1 MSGIPDQIVSVGP
14 IAFAAV
20 FAVIGLLSVVVL
32 IPIIVVVA
40 NRAEPDARGMRPFT
54 VYLFGMSFFTLNL
67 AYAGLTLIVT
77 ALLSFISPHYSP
89 IADSV
94 AQEVVIGALLLLI
107 AGGML
112 SYHLRQG
119 IAAARG
125 DGRVDGPN
133 ARVMHSYIGVISFIY
148 VFTAM
153 IALGVVIYLIFQLAG
168 PGVFGG
174 GGSRAATLNTLLD
187 LVYVLVASVGIVAY
201 MARLAPAGM
210 LKLPS
215 RTASAPPPPPPPA
228 Q

>member
-1 MSGIPDQIVSVGP
+1 MSGFPDQIVSVGP

-20 FAVIGLLSVVVL
+20 FAVIGLLSLVVL
-32 IPIIVVVA
+32 VPIIVVVA

-54 VYLFGMSFFTLNL
+54 VYLFGMSYFTLNL

-77 ALLSFISPHYSP
+77 ALLSFISPHYAP
-89 IADSV
+89 IGNSV
-94 AQEVVIGALLLLI
+94 AREVVIGALLLLI

-112 SYHLRQG
+112 SVHLRQG

-133 ARVMHSYIGVISFIY
+133 ARVMHSYIGVVSFIY

-153 IALGVVIYLIFQLAG
+153 IALGIVIYLIFQLAG

-174 GGSRAATLNTLLD
+174 GSRAATLNTLLD
-187 LVYVLVASVGIVAY
+187 LLYVLVASVGIVAY
-201 MARLAPAGM
+201 VVRLAPAGM

-215 RTASAPPPPPPPA
+215 RPASAAAPPPPPV